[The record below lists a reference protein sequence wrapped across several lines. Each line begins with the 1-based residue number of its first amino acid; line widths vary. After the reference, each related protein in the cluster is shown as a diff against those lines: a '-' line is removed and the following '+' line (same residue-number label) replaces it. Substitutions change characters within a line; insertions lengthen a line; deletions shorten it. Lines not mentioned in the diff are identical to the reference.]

1 MLRRKFKIKNLF
13 DKKSRSRISHSIPNC
28 ELTGVREQTN
38 VLTTWLDASHTYG
51 STANELRNVRDGS
64 NSPFLKQK
72 RNSNR
77 RGRALL
83 PKCSEA
89 RTDIT
94 SCEDVCEEEPTR
106 QCFASGEQRANEQP
120 GLATM
125 HTVWFREHNR
135 LATELESLNPH
146 WDGERVFQEARRIL
160 IAQWQHIIYNE
171 WLPILLGQQ
180 YMRRFNLFPTTSEY
194 TNNYD
199 ESIDPRINNEF
210 STAAFRFVF

>member
-1 MLRRKFKIKNLF
+1 MLKKF
-13 DKKSRSRISHSIPNC
+13 RSKHGIAIPNC
-28 ELTGVREQTN
+28 QQTSTREQN
-38 VLTTWLDASHTYG
+38 NDITTWLDASHTYG
-51 STANELRNVRDGS
+51 STVLELRNVRDGS
-64 NSPFLKQK
+64 NSPFLKEK

-83 PKCSEA
+83 PKCSET
-89 RTDIT
+89 RSDIH
-94 SCEDVCEEEPTR
+94 SCDNFCEEPSLK
-106 QCFASGEQRANEQP
+106 CFASGEQRANEQP

-135 LATELESLNPH
+135 LAKQLEAINRH

-160 IAQWQHIIYNE
+160 IAQWQHIIYGE

-180 YMRRFNLFPTTSEY
+180 YMRKFNLFPTSSEY

-199 ESIDPRINNEF
+199 EGIDPRINNEF
-210 STAAFRFVF
+210 STAAFRFVL